1 MGAIKDL
8 VDLVTQLNN
17 SVEDRKFAGEL
28 REIQSM
34 IGTIQSEHAAIHEQR
49 IQLMTENA
57 ELKQVIA
64 SLKEEVA
71 ALKQQ
76 KEQAKHQQAGSEPSI
91 SKEEEQIL
99 LLLTTTEEA
108 TAHQIAQQLQ
118 YDLTKTEYWLERL
131 SDNDMV
137 YFSLVMNQ
145 PTAYYLVQGGRKHL
159 IENGLI

>member
-28 REIQSM
+28 REIQRM
-34 IGTIQSEHAAIHEQR
+34 IGTIQSEHAEIHEQR

-64 SLKEEVA
+64 SLKEEVT

-76 KEQAKHQQAGSEPSI
+76 KEQAKHQQTSPEQDI

-99 LLLTTTEEA
+99 LLLAKTKKA
-108 TAHQIAQQLQ
+108 TAQQIAHQLQ
-118 YDLTKTEYWLERL
+118 YDLTKTEYWLEHLR
-131 SDNDMV
+131 DNDMI
-137 YFSLVMNQ
+137 YFSLVINQ
-145 PTAYYLVQGGRKHL
+145 PTAYYLVQGGRKYL

>member
-28 REIQSM
+28 REIQRM
-34 IGTIQSEHAAIHEQR
+34 IGNIQSDHAAIHEQR
-49 IQLMTENA
+49 IQLMIENA

-76 KEQAKHQQAGSEPSI
+76 KEHSKHQHESSGQSI

-99 LLLTTTEEA
+99 LLLAKTEEA
-108 TAHQIAQQLQ
+108 TAHQIAYQLQ
-118 YDLTKTEYWLERL
+118 YDLTKTEYWLEHLR
-131 SDNDMV
+131 DNDMI
-137 YFSLVMNQ
+137 YFSFVMNQ
-145 PTAYYLVQGGRKHL
+145 PTAYYLEQGGRKYL
-159 IENGLI
+159 VENGLI

>member
-1 MGAIKDL
+1 MGVIKDL

-34 IGTIQSEHAAIHEQR
+34 IGTIQSEHAAMHEQR

-64 SLKEEVA
+64 SLKEEVS

-76 KEQAKHQQAGSEPSI
+76 KKQSTHQQAGFVESI
-91 SKEEEQIL
+91 TKEEEQIL
-99 LLLTTTEEA
+99 LLLTKTEEA
-108 TAHQIAQQLQ
+108 TAHQIAYKLQ
-118 YDLTKTEYWLERL
+118 YDLTKTEYWLECL
-131 SDNDMV
+131 CDKDMV
-137 YFSLVMNQ
+137 YFSLVMNK
-145 PTAYYLVQGGRKHL
+145 PTAYYLVKGGRKHL
-159 IENGLI
+159 VVNGII

>member
-17 SVEDRKFAGEL
+17 SVEDRKFAAEL

-34 IGTIQSEHAAIHEQR
+34 IGGIQSEHAEIHEQR
-49 IQLMTENA
+49 IELMTENA

-64 SLKEEVA
+64 SLKEEVV

-76 KEQAKHQQAGSEPSI
+76 KEAANQPQSNKGI
-91 SKEEEQIL
+91 TNEEEQIL
-99 LLLTTTEEA
+99 LLLTKSKEA
-108 TAHQIAQQLQ
+108 SAQQIAHQLN
-118 YDLTKTEYWLERL
+118 YDLTKTEYWVSRL
-131 SDNDMV
+131 CDNEMI

-145 PTAYYLVQGGRKHL
+145 PTSYFLDQGGREYLVENNL
-159 IENGLI
+159 I

>member
-17 SVEDRKFAGEL
+17 SVEDRKFASEL

-57 ELKQVIA
+57 EHKQVIA

-76 KEQAKHQQAGSEPSI
+76 KEQARHQQAGSEQSI

-99 LLLTTTEEA
+99 LLLTKSEEA
-108 TAHQIAQQLQ
+108 TAHQIAHQLQ
-118 YDLTKTEYWLERL
+118 YDLTKTEYCLERL
-131 SDNDMV
+131 CDNDMV
-137 YFSLVMNQ
+137 YFSVVMNQ

-159 IENGLI
+159 VDNGLI

>member
-8 VDLVTQLNN
+8 ADLATQLIK
-17 SVEDRKFAGEL
+17 SVEDRELAGEL

-34 IGTIQSEHAAIHEQR
+34 IGTIQSEHAEIHEKR

-64 SLKEEVA
+64 SLKEKVVT
-71 ALKQQ
+71 LKQK
-76 KEQAKHQQAGSEPSI
+76 KERSKHQHTGSEQNI

-99 LLLTTTEEA
+99 LLLAKIEEA
-108 TAHQIAQQLQ
+108 TAHQIAHQLK

-131 SDNDMV
+131 CDNDMV
-137 YFSLVMNQ
+137 YFSMVMNQ
-145 PTAYYLVQGGRKHL
+145 PTAYCLVQGGRKHL
-159 IENGLI
+159 VENGLI